1 MRFVQDQNL
10 PLLRQPIQGGL
21 QWAPFVLEALAHRPR
36 WWCRPS
42 LKYRRLQVQSGETQD
57 HRSYWFRLQPHASAD
72 NLTVPL
78 PRSIAA
84 IPILSHSPALKHY
97 RPTANRWAVAW
108 SIIRAL
114 TFGSQY
120 KARQDLGGYP
130 PKTGLFLGQIPP
142 QSTVKRPITQHEAR
156 AQPSVYDPRL
166 SNKVTAR
173 RFTE

>member
-1 MRFVQDQNL
+1 MRFVQDQNR

-21 QWAPFVLEALAHRPR
+21 QWAPFVPEALTRRPR
-36 WWCRPS
+36 SWCRPS

-57 HRSYWFRLQPHASAD
+57 HRSYLFRLQPRASAD
-72 NLTVPL
+72 GLTVPL

-114 TFGSQY
+114 IFGSQC
-120 KARQDLGGYP
+120 KARRDLAGYP
-130 PKTGLFLGQIPP
+130 PTTGLYLEQTPP
-142 QSTVKRPITQHEAR
+142 QSTAKKPITKYETEGR
-156 AQPSVYDPRL
+156 PSAYDPRL